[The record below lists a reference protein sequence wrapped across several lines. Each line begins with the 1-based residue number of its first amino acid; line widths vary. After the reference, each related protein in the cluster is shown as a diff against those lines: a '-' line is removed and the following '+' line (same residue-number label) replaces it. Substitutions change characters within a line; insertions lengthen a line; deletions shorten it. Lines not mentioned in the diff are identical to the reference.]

1 MSSHVPPASIP
12 SPTSAGRTHLRLA
25 LDLRRLVRV
34 TRANI
39 ECEQEAPALVIP
51 LVGLECHLKIQKLVF
66 ALREAAHDL
75 QSFAKVATAIRRQR
89 AEVCVV
95 APCVSR
101 ARQRAAHRTRNV
113 LSCCPC
119 VLERISYLIL
129 IVLARLS
136 SDMSFCKR
144 SSPGVNFPDLL
155 LPPFSSPVFDR
166 TRCFSF
172 ALKSLIIA
180 ILFPLESEGAV

>member
-1 MSSHVPPASIP
+1 MAGKERGRSSEKIVSSHVPPASIP
-12 SPTSAGRTHLRLA
+12 SPTSPGRTHLRLA

-51 LVGLECHLKIQKLVF
+51 LVGLECHLKIEKLVF
-66 ALREAAHDL
+66 ALREAAHDF

-101 ARQRAAHRTRNV
+101 GATARCASYKECFFV
-113 LSCCPC
+113 LS
-119 VLERISYLIL
+119 VRSGED
-129 IVLARLS
+129 IVLDTHR
-136 SDMSFCKR
+136 FGEVEFR
-144 SSPGVNFPDLL
+144 YVLL
-155 LPPFSSPVFDR
+155 QTQLAGSQLP
-166 TRCFSF
+166 
-172 ALKSLIIA
+172 
-180 ILFPLESEGAV
+180 